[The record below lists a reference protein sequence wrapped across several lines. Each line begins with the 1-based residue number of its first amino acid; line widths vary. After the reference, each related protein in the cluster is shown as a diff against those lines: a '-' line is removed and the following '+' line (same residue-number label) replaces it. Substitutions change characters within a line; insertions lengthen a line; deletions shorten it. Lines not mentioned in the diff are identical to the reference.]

1 MANRNL
7 LVPGTGGITLIDS
20 DGTDVGWPVL
30 MRLRGII
37 RGVLG
42 QSDDELFELFEL
54 MAMDHR
60 PGQIAPV
67 KTSLRPGTTLGK
79 L

>member
-42 QSDDELFELFEL
+42 QSDDELFEL